1 MIPPVSK
8 LPNPAADECEVFAKL
23 FYVNLLIIILQFCF
37 HRYTKRSQVFND
49 SIITCVN
56 QSVSQ
61 RKKVCN

>member
-8 LPNPAADECEVFAKL
+8 LPNPAAECEVFAKL
-23 FYVNLLIIILQFCF
+23 FYVNLLIILQFCF